1 MSRPLTPGNNFPARA
16 PVGTFGDKLDLWICL
31 TLRII
36 GYTRHFT
43 IYGPSQPI
51 ITLYTRGG
59 GVIFNPDS
67 GILGFILILHPVQ
80 VHVTEE
86 LSSPLFLAVLDGL
99 DDGPEDGAGRGN
111 RVVFQSVDIA
121 RRDEEAITFLQ

>member
-1 MSRPLTPGNNFPARA
+1 MDLFDFAYYWIYTTFHNIWAFPAYYHTIHTGGGLYLTPIR
-16 PVGTFGDKLDLWICL
+16 
-31 TLRII
+31 
-36 GYTRHFT
+36 GYWGLF
-43 IYGPSQPI
+43 
-51 ITLYTRGG
+51 
-59 GVIFNPDS
+59 
-67 GILGFILILHPVQ
+67 ILHPVQ

>member
-1 MSRPLTPGNNFPARA
+1 MGLPSL
-16 PVGTFGDKLDLWICL
+16 LSH
-31 TLRII
+31 
-36 GYTRHFT
+36 YTH
-43 IYGPSQPI
+43 
-51 ITLYTRGG
+51 GG

-99 DDGPEDGAGRGN
+99 DDGPEDGAGRGK

-121 RRDEEAITFLQ
+121 RRDEEAITFIQ